1 MHTVTIRFNDGEF
14 LASLENSDTLPVFAH
29 VYDAEGMGETIADAL
44 RDLAENIEAL
54 QI

>member
-14 LASLENSDTLPVFAH
+14 LASLENSDT
-29 VYDAEGMGETIADAL
+29 EGMGETIADAL